1 MRNLFTHHTVEIPH
15 KKFTLWMFSDM
26 HFGTTAFDE
35 DRFKWFLK
43 RAAESENPYYL
54 GVGDYCLPFDTE
66 ILTMNGFKYITDLE
80 IGEKVCSYDKN
91 TNTLQWTKLNS
102 IYISKNQDT
111 YRLKSKSF
119 NFRCTNNHGW
129 FVTDQTHSN
138 AIKKPLSDLKT
149 QHRIRVSAPMIDNS
163 DIKYLDVTPDD
174 CYLLGWIVTDGHIK
188 QKGNNLNVSIIQ
200 SAKKYLLHLKEKLN
214 GKYTNCYKSKYC
226 DCETINIKTSIAREL
241 FEKFNYN
248 SKNDLPKIVTMLNS
262 ECRQAMLK
270 AFIEAE
276 GWIDGN
282 TTCFAQLSGGVLE
295 AYRILCT
302 LSGIRIGVSC
312 KNKNGVITHKQSN
325 KTNVTFNDLHKTKE
339 INSAVWC
346 PMTDMGSIV
355 ARQGNTITITGNC
368 DFAAMG
374 DMKKIKHS
382 DLHETTEERIDH
394 MVQSDNAKI
403 ADLCK
408 QMKGRLIGM
417 IGGNHQYTF
426 TTGKLSD
433 EDLCE
438 RLQAKYLGW
447 LSIIK
452 LSLKIRN
459 GFAVSCYIFACH
471 GQGGGK
477 LLGTSI
483 NKIDDMTRIINNADI
498 YVQGHDH
505 KRSATPKTV
514 LSVYDNSGNFF
525 LKQKRQYLVRSGSFQ
540 KSYEKDSSGFA
551 QGRLMQPADL
561 GAVRLN
567 IGTHRDRKGGFD
579 RIILD
584 IEAVI

>member
-15 KKFTLWMFSDM
+15 KKFTLWFFSDM
-26 HFGTTAFDE
+26 HFGTTAFDI

-54 GVGDYCLPFDTE
+54 GVGDYT
-66 ILTMNGFKYITDLE
+66 
-80 IGEKVCSYDKN
+80 
-91 TNTLQWTKLNS
+91 
-102 IYISKNQDT
+102 
-111 YRLKSKSF
+111 
-119 NFRCTNNHGW
+119 
-129 FVTDQTHSN
+129 
-138 AIKKPLSDLKT
+138 
-149 QHRIRVSAPMIDNS
+149 
-163 DIKYLDVTPDD
+163 
-174 CYLLGWIVTDGHIK
+174 
-188 QKGNNLNVSIIQ
+188 
-200 SAKKYLLHLKEKLN
+200 
-214 GKYTNCYKSKYC
+214 
-226 DCETINIKTSIAREL
+226 
-241 FEKFNYN
+241 
-248 SKNDLPKIVTMLNS
+248 
-262 ECRQAMLK
+262 
-270 AFIEAE
+270 
-276 GWIDGN
+276 
-282 TTCFAQLSGGVLE
+282 
-295 AYRILCT
+295 
-302 LSGIRIGVSC
+302 
-312 KNKNGVITHKQSN
+312 
-325 KTNVTFNDLHKTKE
+325 
-339 INSAVWC
+339 
-346 PMTDMGSIV
+346 
-355 ARQGNTITITGNC
+355 
-368 DFAAMG
+368 DFAAMS
-374 DMKKIKHS
+374 DNKKIKQA
-382 DLHETTEERIDH
+382 DLHESTEERIDR

-498 YVQGHDH
+498 YVMGHDH